1 MNLHGY
7 LAAST
12 STTAAKEALDF
23 TNIYFYTVVFNA
35 IQASNKIAIERGSTF
50 SNFENSTYA
59 SGEYFEKYV
68 TQVWEPKNREGKGAL
83 CKIRSEDSYSG

>member
-7 LAAST
+7 LAREHIHYGSEEALISRT
-12 STTAAKEALDF
+12 ST
-23 TNIYFYTVVFNA
+23 FYTVVFNA

-50 SNFENSTYA
+50 ANFENSTYA

-68 TQVWEPKNREGKGAL
+68 NQVWSLKPR
-83 CKIRSEDSYSG
+83 R